1 MQLKHLLTEIEKKS
15 EIIKKLAKE
24 GKRNIAIAM
33 LKIKKNLEFLLDNRI
48 KNLNN
53 LDMILL
59 EINSLYV
66 NVLTFDGLKVGT
78 EILSNL
84 NSNIDLKKIDENLFN
99 LNNILEESK
108 NVSEVL
114 SEG

>member
-66 NVLTFDGLKVGT
+66 NVLNLKMSVKFCRKT
-78 EILSNL
+78 LQNCQIMKTTTNCW
-84 NSNIDLKKIDENLFN
+84 
-99 LNNILEESK
+99 K
-108 NVSEVL
+108 NWKMT
-114 SEG
+114 